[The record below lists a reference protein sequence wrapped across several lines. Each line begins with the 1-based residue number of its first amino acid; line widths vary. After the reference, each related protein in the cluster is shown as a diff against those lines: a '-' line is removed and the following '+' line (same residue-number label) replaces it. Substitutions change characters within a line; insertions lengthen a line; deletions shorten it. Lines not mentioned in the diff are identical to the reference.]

1 MTSQKAIFVPAHG
14 VPEAIR
20 SIRFIP
26 KLNPIGAVDP
36 TGTSPSQGLPKLEV
50 WQGDLYGDATKEMPT
65 TFSTSD
71 RPEIAYAN
79 GEMPVVS
86 PGKSAMVVVHDAPS
100 GYEVEFHTEFTDRQ
114 GNTVKRTVTLD
125 DCGTAHETL
134 CEMKSF
140 ARRGSVAL
148 HPTGDVHRTGHV
160 VQSLGRLLGRL
171 ATSMSSVFRAAPNAT
186 QFAEQGTLQGAD
198 IGLRRPAVA
207 PLGFAPK
214 SSDDSGK

>member
-36 TGTSPSQGLPKLEV
+36 TGTSPPQGLPKLEV
-50 WQGDLYGDATKEMPT
+50 WQGDLYGDATKQMPT

-79 GEMPVVS
+79 GDMPVVA
-86 PGKSAMVVVHDAPS
+86 PGKSAIVVVHDAPS

-114 GNTVKRTVTLD
+114 GNTLNRTVTLD
-125 DCGTAHETL
+125 NCGTAREVL
-134 CEMKSF
+134 CENPRS
-140 ARRGSVAL
+140 AS
-148 HPTGDVHRTGHV
+148 P
-160 VQSLGRLLGRL
+160 GR
-171 ATSMSSVFRAAPNAT
+171 
-186 QFAEQGTLQGAD
+186 
-198 IGLRRPAVA
+198 
-207 PLGFAPK
+207 
-214 SSDDSGK
+214 